1 MIMKA
6 VDGKRQ
12 ADDKGEKRKLGEE
25 GEERQR
31 EGWVRE
37 RILCTLASDFY
48 SPVRDLW
55 ELPV

>member
-1 MIMKA
+1 MMMKA

-12 ADDKGEKRKLGEE
+12 AEDKGEKRKLGEE

-31 EGWVRE
+31 EGWGRE
-37 RILCTLASDFY
+37 KILCTLASNFY
-48 SPVRDLW
+48 PPMKDLW